1 VHFKGIISLCGA
13 IVAAIAL
20 VSVSGATTAK
30 NHKISP
36 IDTSS
41 RASIVQYLRSIHVSP
56 KGLVIQRGLRNYA
69 GAHCPGKG
77 WTCAGTRH
85 TVVQIAKRGGL
96 NRFAC
101 RTAKCAVVQLGG
113 ASRGLRLLAAG
124 PASSALT
131 PPVNTALC
139 VKTTGITQSCVINQ
153 PNATGTNEAVVWMV
167 TPKLTGLTQSATYSA
182 SITQG
187 PPSAGSSSNTNLAC
201 VTQAV
206 TIDGSSTKT
215 TAGSV
220 TVTNDSHQS
229 IFIQQ
234 NSLHGDNTVQGALKG
249 GTQRN
254 PTYDCNPDATQPL
267 TQAETLTSTVTGKGS
282 ITQKQ
287 DTATTG
293 SANVVV
299 DIEQNQDVNGFQGF
313 FGAASGLNN
322 AAFEQS
328 SNQQAI
334 ANTPKG
340 PVVQTQGA
348 NVPNPPYSG
357 LVGTLNQ
364 DSSNISTASAKQTEI
379 QCEDAVALA
388 VTPATC
394 DVDHTD
400 TVPSYSITQTQYG
413 PLGVFTPP
421 THSQGR
427 VPYNHKGYGQS
438 QQTGNTGDK
447 FFLTQTSQ
455 QDNDGGPHSTQK
467 NIIVGDCTSGTDL
480 GCQAGQTATLNGIG
494 INDGYTSPTLTN
506 LNISCTNGSGT
517 CIATPPPTPEI
528 AGTPDATSES
538 TSATFTWTEAATAG
552 VTLKC
557 SIDGGTTFTDCDSS
571 TSTSYSNL
579 SLGSHTFVVKAV
591 DKTASHNESGTDSF
605 TWTIVPYLTFEAT
618 SDGAFAGWSGTPGAS
633 PITLIVG
640 SDPGTYGQFT
650 LHNFE
655 RIAIGDLPA
664 EPTFATDTFSG
675 GAPRYEIDLDNGD
688 YLFGYP
694 SNAPYGRS
702 WDLNCGHVPCTPMA
716 QVPWGDVQSAESTAT
731 ITDVLVEAD
740 WPPGVNATY
749 SISDFTF
756 DTYSLSFF
764 GNHWH

>member
-1 VHFKGIISLCGA
+1 MSVL
-13 IVAAIAL
+13 VALAAA
-20 VSVSGATTAK
+20 VVVVGSSGAVTAK
-30 NHKISP
+30 ERGVAKIDVST
-36 IDTSS
+36 TSGV
-41 RASIVQYLRSIHVSP
+41 IHYLRSIHVSTR
-56 KGLVIQRGLRNYA
+56 KVVIQRGLRNYA

-77 WTCAGTRH
+77 WTCARTRH
-85 TVVQIAKRGGL
+85 TVVQIAKPGGL

-101 RTAKCAVVQLGG
+101 RTAKCAVVQFGG
-113 ASRGLRLLAAG
+113 ASRGLRLLAAR
-124 PASSALT
+124 ASSALT

-139 VKTTGITQSCVINQ
+139 AKTTGITQSCVINQ
-153 PNATGTNEAVVWMV
+153 PNATGTNKAVVWMV

-187 PPSAGSSSNTNLAC
+187 PLSAGSSSNTNLAC

-206 TIDGSSTKT
+206 TIDGSTTKT

-220 TVTNDSHQS
+220 TVTNDAHQS

-234 NSLHGDNTVQGALKG
+234 NSLQGDNTVQGALKG
-249 GTQRN
+249 GTQKN

-299 DIEQNQDVNGFQGF
+299 DIEQNQDINGFSGF
-313 FGAASGLNN
+313 FGNASGENN

-340 PVVQTQGA
+340 PVIQTQSA
-348 NVPNPPYSG
+348 DVPNPPYSG
-357 LVGTLNQ
+357 IVGTINQ
-364 DSSNISTASAKQTEI
+364 DSRNTSTAHAKQTEI
-379 QCEDAVALA
+379 QCEDAVTLA
-388 VTPATC
+388 VTPTTC
-394 DVDHTD
+394 DTHHSD

-421 THSQGR
+421 ARHSGR
-427 VPYNHKGYGQS
+427 VPFAHKGYGQS
-438 QQTGNTGDK
+438 QQTGNPGDK

-455 QDNDGGPHSTQK
+455 QDNDGGPHTTQK

-494 INDGYTSPTLTN
+494 INDGYTSPTITN

-517 CIATPPPTPEI
+517 CTATPPPTPEI
-528 AGTPDATSES
+528 TGTPDDPSES

-557 SIDGGTTFTDCDSS
+557 SIDGGTTFSTCDSS

-591 DKTASHNESGTDSF
+591 DNTPTHNESSTDSF

-618 SDGAFAGWSGTPGAS
+618 TDGASAGWTGGVPGS
-633 PITLIVG
+633 SIDLKVG
-640 SDPGTYGQFT
+640 SDSGTYAQFT

-655 RIAIGDLPA
+655 GIAVSGLA
-664 EPTFATDTFSG
+664 EPTFAANTYVG
-675 GAPRYEIDLDNGD
+675 GSPRYEIDFSDGN
-688 YLFGYP
+688 YVFGYP
-694 SNAPYGRS
+694 PVAGFPAPWTLITGCPDNCTTSDFES
-702 WDLNCGHVPCTPMA
+702 WTAVQTAEGSATVTAALIQADFGLSP
-716 QVPWGDVQSAESTAT
+716 GD
-731 ITDVLVEAD
+731 
-740 WPPGVNATY
+740 TY
-749 SISDFTF
+749 TLTGFTF
-756 DTYSLSFF
+756 DGYDLSDFS
-764 GNHWH
+764 NHYH

>member
-1 VHFKGIISLCGA
+1 VHVKIFSLFA
-13 IVAAIAL
+13 VLVAAA
-20 VSVSGATTAK
+20 VAVGGSGAVTAK
-30 NHKISP
+30 ERGIAKIDVST
-36 IDTSS
+36 TSGV
-41 RASIVQYLRSIHVSP
+41 IHYLRSIHVSTRRV
-56 KGLVIQRGLRNYA
+56 VIQRGLRNYA

-77 WTCAGTRH
+77 WTCARTRH
-85 TVVQIAKRGGL
+85 TVVQIAKPGGL

-101 RTAKCAVVQLGG
+101 RTAKCAVVQFGG
-113 ASRGLRLLAAG
+113 ASRGLRLLAAAQ
-124 PASSALT
+124 ASSALT
-131 PPVNTALC
+131 PPVNTASC

-153 PNATGTNEAVVWMV
+153 PNATGTNKAVVWMV

-187 PPSAGSSSNTNLAC
+187 PLSAGGSSNDNLAC
-201 VTQAV
+201 VTQGV
-206 TIDGSSTKT
+206 TIDGSTIKA

-220 TVTNDSHQS
+220 TVTNDAHQS

-234 NSLHGDNTVQGALKG
+234 NSLQGDNTVQGAVKG
-249 GTQRN
+249 GTQKN

-299 DIEQNQDVNGFQGF
+299 DIEQNQDINGFQGF

-340 PVVQTQGA
+340 PVVQTQSA
-348 NVPNPPYSG
+348 DVPNPPYSG
-357 LVGTLNQ
+357 IVGTINQ
-364 DSSNISTASAKQTEI
+364 DSSNTSTAHATQKET
-379 QCEDAVALA
+379 QCEDAVN
-388 VTPATC
+388 VPTTPATC
-394 DVDHTD
+394 DTDHLD
-400 TVPSYSITQTQYG
+400 TVPSYSITQKQYG

-421 THSQGR
+421 ARHSGR
-427 VPYNHKGYGQS
+427 VPFAHKGYGQS

-447 FFLTQTSQ
+447 FFLTQTSK

-467 NIIVGDCTSGTDL
+467 NIIVGDCTSGTDS
-480 GCQAGQTATLNGIG
+480 GCQAGQTATLNGLG
-494 INDGYTSPTLTN
+494 INDGYTSPTITGLTIN
-506 LNISCTNGSGT
+506 CSNGNGT
-517 CIATPPPTPEI
+517 CTATPPPAPEI
-528 AGTPDATSES
+528 TGTPDDPSES

-557 SIDGGTTFTDCDSS
+557 SIDGGTTFTNCDSP

-591 DKTASHNESGTDSF
+591 DNTPSHNESDTDSF

-618 SDGAFAGWSGTPGAS
+618 DDGASAGWSGNVPGS
-633 PITLIVG
+633 SIDLTVG
-640 SDPGTYGQFT
+640 SDAPNTFAQFT

-655 RIAIGDLPA
+655 GIAIGDLPA
-664 EPTFATDTFSG
+664 EPTFTTDTFSG
-675 GAPRYEIDLDNGD
+675 GSPRYEIDLDNGD

-694 SNAPYGRS
+694 SNAPFGRS
-702 WDLNCGHVPCTPMA
+702 WDVNCGHVGCVPMA
-716 QVPWGDVQSAESTAT
+716 QVPWGDVQTAEGTAKV
-731 ITDVLVEAD
+731 TDVLVEAD
-740 WPPGVNATY
+740 GGQ
-749 SISDFTF
+749 SDGTTDVITDFNF
-756 DTYSLSFF
+756 DGYDLSFF
-764 GNHWH
+764 GNHFH

>member
-1 VHFKGIISLCGA
+1 VHYKGLLSTGA
-13 IVAAIAL
+13 ALVAAIAL
-20 VSVSGATTAK
+20 VSSSGAGTAASK
-30 NHKISP
+30 RP
-36 IDTSS
+36 ARIDVST
-41 RASIVQYLRSIHVSP
+41 RAGVVDYLRSIHVSA
-56 KGLVIQRGLRNYA
+56 KGVVIQRGLRNYA

-96 NRFAC
+96 NRFDC

-124 PASSALT
+124 RASSALP

-139 VKTTGITQSCVINQ
+139 AKTTGITQSCVINQ
-153 PNATGTNEAVVWMV
+153 PNATGTNKAVVWMV

-187 PPSAGSSSNTNLAC
+187 PLSAGSSSNTNLAC

-206 TIDGSSTKT
+206 TIDGSTTKT
-215 TAGSV
+215 TAGNV
-220 TVTNDSHQS
+220 TVTNDAHQS

-234 NSLHGDNTVQGALKG
+234 NSLQGDNTVQGALKG
-249 GTQRN
+249 GTQKN

-267 TQAETLTSTVTGKGS
+267 TQAETLTSTATGKGS

-299 DIEQNQDVNGFQGF
+299 DIEQNQDINGFQGF

-357 LVGTLNQ
+357 LVGTINQ
-364 DSSNISTASAKQTEI
+364 DSSNISTASATQTEI

-388 VTPATC
+388 ITPTTC
-394 DVDHTD
+394 DTHHTD
-400 TVPSYSITQTQYG
+400 TVPSYSITQTQFG
-413 PLGVFTPP
+413 PEGIFTPP

-427 VPYNHKGYGQS
+427 VPYAHKGYGTS
-438 QQTGNTGDK
+438 SQTGRPGGGDTFK
-447 FFLTQTSQ
+447 LRQTST
-455 QDNDGGPHSTQK
+455 QDTDTGTGSSNIVQGDCQTDGGSC
-467 NIIVGDCTSGTDL
+467 DAL
-480 GCQAGQTATLNGIG
+480 QTATLN
-494 INDGYTSPTLTN
+494 NTPTSDGYTAGTITN
-506 LNISCTNGSGT
+506 LKIICPQGQACVG
-517 CIATPPPTPEI
+517 TPPPAPEI
-528 AGTPDATSES
+528 TGTPDDPSES

-557 SIDGGTTFTDCDSS
+557 SIDGGTTFTTCDSP

-579 SLGSHTFVVKAV
+579 PLGSNTFEVKAV
-591 DKTASHNESGTDSF
+591 DNTPSHNESAADSF

-618 SDGAFAGWSGTPGAS
+618 EDGASAGWSGNVPGS
-633 PITLIVG
+633 SIDLTVG
-640 SDPGTYGQFT
+640 SDAPNTFAQFT

-655 RIAIGDLPA
+655 GIAIGDLPA
-664 EPTFATDTFSG
+664 EPTFTTDTFSG
-675 GAPRYEIDLDNGD
+675 GSPRYEIDLDNGD

-694 SNAPYGRS
+694 SNAPFGRS
-702 WDLNCGHVPCTPMA
+702 WDVNCGHVGCVPMA
-716 QVPWGDVQSAESTAT
+716 QVPWGDVQTAEGSAT
-731 ITDVLVEAD
+731 ITDVLIEAD
-740 WPPGVNATY
+740 GGQ
-749 SISDFTF
+749 SDGTTDVITDFNF
-756 DTYSLSFF
+756 DGYDLSFF
-764 GNHWH
+764 GNHFH

>member
-1 VHFKGIISLCGA
+1 VQVKIFSLFA
-13 IVAAIAL
+13 VFIAAAVA
-20 VSVSGATTAK
+20 VGGSGAATAK
-30 NHKISP
+30 ERGVAKIDVSTTRGV
-36 IDTSS
+36 IH
-41 RASIVQYLRSIHVSP
+41 YLRSIHVSTR
-56 KGLVIQRGLRNYA
+56 KVVIQRGLRNYA

-77 WTCAGTRH
+77 WTCARTRH
-85 TVVQIAKRGGL
+85 TVVQIAKPGGL

-101 RTAKCAVVQLGG
+101 RTAKCAVVQFGG
-113 ASRGLRLLAAG
+113 ASRGLRFDAAG
-124 PASSALT
+124 RASDLT

-153 PNATGTNEAVVWMV
+153 PNATGTNKAVVWMV

-187 PPSAGSSSNTNLAC
+187 PLSAGSSSNDNLAC

-206 TIDGSSTKT
+206 TIDGSTTKS

-220 TVTNDSHQS
+220 TVTNDAHQS

-234 NSLHGDNTVQGALKG
+234 NSLQGDNTVQGALKG

-287 DTATTG
+287 NTATTG
-293 SANVVV
+293 NANVVV
-299 DIEQNQDVNGFQGF
+299 DIEQNQDINGFQGF

-340 PVVQTQGA
+340 PVVQTQSA
-348 NVPNPPYSG
+348 DVPNPPYSG
-357 LVGTLNQ
+357 IVGTINQ
-364 DSSNISTASAKQTEI
+364 DSSNTSTAHATQKET
-379 QCEDAVALA
+379 QCEDAVNLPT
-388 VTPATC
+388 TPATC
-394 DVDHTD
+394 DTDHID
-400 TVPSYSITQTQYG
+400 TVPSYSITQKQYG

-421 THSQGR
+421 ARHSGR
-427 VPYNHKGYGQS
+427 VPFAHKGYGQS

-447 FFLTQTSQ
+447 FFLTQTSK

-467 NIIVGDCTSGTDL
+467 NIIVGDCTSGTNL
-480 GCQAGQTATLNGIG
+480 GCQAGQTATLNGLG
-494 INDGYTSPTLTN
+494 INDGYTSPTIAGLTIN
-506 LNISCTNGSGT
+506 CSNGNGT
-517 CIATPPPTPEI
+517 CTATPPPAPEI
-528 AGTPDATSES
+528 TGTPDDPSES
-538 TSATFTWTEAATAG
+538 RSATFTWTDDATAG
-552 VTLKC
+552 VTFECRIDEGTFDAC
-557 SIDGGTTFTDCDSS
+557 SSGATF
-571 TSTSYSNL
+571 SNL
-579 SLGSHTFVVKAV
+579 ALGSHTFEVRAV
-591 DKTASHNESGTDSF
+591 DTTPSHNKSAADSF

-618 SDGAFAGWSGTPGAS
+618 DDGAFAGWSGTPGAS
-633 PITLIVG
+633 PISLIVG
-640 SDPGTYGQFT
+640 SDPGTYAQFT

-655 RIAIGDLPA
+655 GIAIGDLPA
-664 EPTFATDTFSG
+664 EPTFTTDTFSG

-702 WDLNCGHVPCTPMA
+702 WDVNCGHVGCTAMA
-716 QVPWGDVQSAESTAT
+716 QVPWADVTAAEGTAKV
-731 ITDVLVEAD
+731 TDVLVEAD
-740 WPPGVNATY
+740 WPPGVSATY
-749 SISDFTF
+749 TISDFSF
-756 DTYSLSFF
+756 DGYNLNFF